1 MNRIRSY
8 QHFLKQLLAHL
19 VLVLTPFFVSGA
31 EENNNSLFFSEVDQT
46 TGKVIDKVNTW
57 VDSVVVMLPNFFL
70 AILVLLLFFLLAKLV
85 RGTIVK
91 ILRRLVKRPS
101 VNQLIG
107 TIFYITIIIVGIF
120 VALGVMNLDKTVTS
134 LLAGAGII
142 GLGLS
147 FAFQQPVMNFI
158 SGVILAMQTPFKEGD
173 VIQTNDHFGI
183 VEEIHIRTTILRTFQ
198 GQRIIIPNRD
208 VNEKSIENFTWTGER
223 RIDLEGRVSYAD
235 DLDHV
240 ERIGL
245 NAIKQLNYLKEDSE
259 SVFIFTEFD
268 DFSIKFEAR
277 FWIPYNNQ
285 EKPYFEA
292 ISEAIK
298 ALHKAFA
305 QHNITIPYPIR
316 TLDFNIRGGKDLKQ
330 MLGDGKKDPYD
341 HQI

>member
-1 MNRIRSY
+1 MRIVIYYLHSF
-8 QHFLKQLLAHL
+8 QQLLAC
-19 VLVLTPFFVSGA
+19 LVLTISPLFAKTSEQG
-31 EENNNSLFFSEVDQT
+31 NNSKALSQIDIT
-46 TGKVIDKVNTW
+46 SGKVFDKINTW
-57 VDSVVVMLPNFFL
+57 IDSIIVMLPNFFL
-70 AILVLLLFFLLAKLV
+70 AVFMLLLFFALARLI

-91 ILRRLVKRPS
+91 ILRKLVKRHS

-107 TIFYITIIIVGIF
+107 TIFYISIIIAGIF

-173 VIQTNDHFGI
+173 VIETNDHFGI

-208 VNEKSIENFTWTGER
+208 VNANSIENFTWSGER
-223 RIDLEGRVSYAD
+223 RIDLEGRVSYAE
-235 DLDHV
+235 DLEKV
-240 ERIGL
+240 EQVGL
-245 NAIKQLNYLKEDSE
+245 NAINQLDHLKESRQSE
-259 SVFIFTEFD
+259 FIFTEFD

-305 QHNITIPYPIR
+305 EHNITIPYPIR
-316 TLDFNIRGGKDLKQ
+316 TLDFNIHGGKDLKQ
-330 MLGDGKKDPYD
+330 MLGDSKNESSNN
-341 HQI
+341 